1 MEKYLDRSVG
11 SLLVPEV
18 LDKLEIIIVNDGSK
32 DRTLEIANGYKAKYP
47 QSVIVIDKPNG
58 HYGSTVNAALK
69 IATGKYFRILD
80 ADDWFNSEALGK
92 FVAKLEE
99 LDVDCVCTQYT
110 QCEEDKSILRT
121 VSDVEFDKVYNL
133 AEFRAPYSTYY
144 MHSLTHR
151 REFLVSIKYEQIQGI
166 CYTDTEY
173 VYIPLI
179 QAKTICY
186 LELNLYQYFRGRD
199 DQSMSPKSLA
209 KNYSHFLIILERM
222 IKLDESTDWSL
233 SNASASSIFY
243 YYYLLLLTL
252 LLAPSL
258 IHNSLSIAD
267 KQRIRAV
274 LDYVKSRDIDA
285 FTKIMN
291 QRSCK
296 IKIFKLWYNKSVF
309 TPICLWLIRQRESLR
324 KSNS

>member
-99 LDVDCVCTQYT
+99 LDVDCVYTQYT
-110 QCEEDKSILRT
+110 LCEDDKLSLRT
-121 VSDVEFDKVYNL
+121 VKNIEFETIYDL
-133 AEFRAPYSTYY
+133 AKFSAPNSTYC

-151 REFLVSIKYEQIQGI
+151 REFLISIQYEQTHGI

-179 QAKTICY
+179 QAKTICF
-186 LELNLYQYFRGRD
+186 LELNIYQYIRGRD

-209 KNYSHFLIILERM
+209 KNYAHFLIILERM
-222 IKLDESTDWSL
+222 IQFDKSKDWS
-233 SNASASSIFY
+233 SCNASANAIFHY
-243 YYYLLLLTL
+243 YYCLLLNFMM
-252 LLAPSL
+252 APCL
-258 IHNSLSIAD
+258 IYNRPSPTEE
-267 KQRIRAV
+267 QRIKSV
-274 LDYVKSRDIDA
+274 LEYVKFRDVDA
-285 FTKIMN
+285 FTKIIN
-291 QRSCK
+291 QIYCK
-296 IKIFKLWYNKSVF
+296 IKIFKLWYKQSIL
-309 TPICLWLIRQRESLR
+309 TSICLWLIRRHL
-324 KSNS
+324 SNS

>member
-32 DRTLEIANGYKAKYP
+32 DRTLEIANSYKAKYP

-69 IATGKYFRILD
+69 VATGKYFRILD
-80 ADDWFNSEALGK
+80 ADDWFNSEELVK

-99 LDVDCVCTQYT
+99 IDVDCVYTQYT
-110 QCEEDKSILRT
+110 LLEDDKPSLRT
-121 VSDVEFDKVYNL
+121 VKDIEFEKVYNL
-133 AEFRAPYSTYY
+133 ANFSAPKATYC

-151 REFLVSIKYEQIQGI
+151 KEFLLSIQYEQTQGI

-186 LELNLYQYFRGRD
+186 LELNIYQYFRGRD
-199 DQSMSPKSLA
+199 DQSMSPQSLA

-222 IKLDESTDWSL
+222 IRFDKAKNWS
-233 SNASASSIFY
+233 SCNTSANEIFHY
-243 YYYLLLLTL
+243 YYCLLLFY
-252 LLAPSL
+252 LLAPCL
-258 IHNSLSIAD
+258 IYN
-267 KQRIRAV
+267 KPTVEEEQRIRAI
-274 LDYVKSRDIDA
+274 LDYIKTRDAQA
-285 FTKIMN
+285 FTRIIN
-291 QRSCK
+291 QIYCK
-296 IKIFKLWYNKSVF
+296 VKIFKLWYNQSIF
-309 TPICLWLIRQRESLR
+309 TPMFLWAIRKRLA
-324 KSNS
+324 